1 MMTGGSEDEAANI
14 RKRAGSV
21 FHPTRGSRQG
31 WCIRDKD
38 GIIAPICAFSSPADC
53 VHAALVGPSGSVC
66 VQQGTPAAKFND
78 SADKPGKRR
87 YRREADRD

>member
-1 MMTGGSEDEAANI
+1 MRQAVYVSALAAFFTLPAA
-14 RKRAGSV
+14 AGKADS
-21 FHPTRGSRQG
+21 

-38 GIIAPICAFSSPADC
+38 GIIAPICAFSSSADC

-78 SADKPGKRR
+78 SAGKPGKRR
-87 YRREADRD
+87 YRREADRDFRDR

>member
-1 MMTGGSEDEAANI
+1 
-14 RKRAGSV
+14 
-21 FHPTRGSRQG
+21 
-31 WCIRDKD
+31 
-38 GIIAPICAFSSPADC
+38 
-53 VHAALVGPSGSVC
+53 

>member
-1 MMTGGSEDEAANI
+1 MRQDWRRFSPYPRQPA
-14 RKRAGSV
+14 RADS
-21 FHPTRGSRQG
+21 

-38 GIIAPICAFSSPADC
+38 GIIAPICAFSSSADC